1 MKRTAECKRLK
12 QFIKELKKLH
22 KDGAGLITMKILTHR
37 QYCELR
43 DEAAK
48 VPSLEAKINP
58 GYSEYNKMSI
68 NQLRIIITDA
78 VNEIKKRTQEM

>member
-1 MKRTAECKRLK
+1 
-12 QFIKELKKLH
+12 
-22 KDGAGLITMKILTHR
+22 MKILTHR

-58 GYSEYNKMSI
+58 GYSGYNKMSI

-78 VNEIKKRTQEM
+78 VNEIKKRTKEMERHTRDFRQNNSYDYYKL